1 VAARRARGSSLA
13 VPRTLGPGGKGH
25 EDAVNDHARAAARAD
40 MRAEGGDPASA
51 AVADPH
57 ARLDPQRVSTEILA
71 HHDAGAINGPT
82 VGLNLCVKK
91 VK

>member
-1 VAARRARGSSLA
+1 
-13 VPRTLGPGGKGH
+13 
-25 EDAVNDHARAAARAD
+25 

-71 HHDAGAINGPT
+71 HHDAGATNGPT
-82 VGLNLCVKK
+82 EGLNLCVKK